1 MEEKS
6 RLRIPFKAILVGAV
20 ILVAVFMLFS
30 FAGQFFYFF
39 ERVDQDEV
47 GVQFESGRIKGVV
60 GPGVYTDA
68 GLFVNMQRV
77 SSAAVDFIVTDEELI
92 TQDKQ
97 RIGLVVTGDVF
108 RPGLAQG
115 DTIQGLWAQYNQL
128 YLDDQ
133 AVRRPHRPARP
144 AGHESLCRRPQL
156 RRRCH
161 RHRPR

>member
-115 DTIQGLWAQYNQL
+115 DRSRDCGPSTINSISTIRLCVA
-128 YLDDQ
+128 
-133 AVRRPHRPARP
+133 ASVSAPSRP
-144 AGHESLCRRPQL
+144 
-156 RRRCH
+156 
-161 RHRPR
+161 